1 MISKLKNLSITTRTL
16 KKSAW
21 ALCLGLS
28 SHWANAAEPRWKDPE
43 IVEQVFYLVALH
55 NEYSQ
60 GQQKIRKWA
69 QPIHI
74 YLDHQVPDE
83 ELHTDLARMQIEHLT
98 KLTNHP
104 INFVDTAEQA
114 NVIWQYTRQSK
125 WEESVRSMMG
135 EKSVQHVK
143 SALCMAN
150 FATNSRDELVRAN
163 IIIPVDQARD
173 HGKLLACVV
182 EEVTQIMGLP
192 NDSDQAYP
200 SIFNDHSPEDLLS
213 PLDGLLLKLLYDPS
227 VKAGMTQEE
236 VTPIIQEL
244 LLQFVFD
251 GTFDRVISDV
261 NQGEL
266 HQMMGYGYH

>member
-1 MISKLKNLSITTRTL
+1 MIDKPTRITKVTSIV
-16 KKSAW
+16 KKATW

-28 SHWANAAEPRWKDPE
+28 SHLVSAMEPRWKDPE

-60 GQQKIRKWA
+60 EQQKIRKWT

-74 YLDHQVPDE
+74 FLDHQVPDQ
-83 ELHTDLARMQIEHLT
+83 ELHTDLARMQIEHLS

-104 INFVDTAEQA
+104 IDFVETPEQA

-213 PLDGLLLKLLYDPS
+213 PLDGLLLKLLYHPS
-227 VKAGMTQEE
+227 VKAGMTREE
-236 VTPIIQEL
+236 VEPVIQEL
-244 LLQFVFD
+244 LMQFVFD
-251 GTFDRVISDV
+251 GTFDQVIAEV

-266 HQMMGYGYH
+266 HKMMGYGFH